1 MLNPFTQCNRLTLLL
16 LGLLEDLLD
25 DLLLLNEES
34 TDNAVFLGRETWA
47 YSRGR
52 RAGTPWSLEPQSYE
66 LSTAGLYMR
75 PGLTYTALGGSALLL
90 DVQVTELT
98 TGRLDDADLL
108 ALGVVGGATPL
119 PFVSLQS

>member
-1 MLNPFTQCNRLTLLL
+1 
-16 LGLLEDLLD
+16 
-25 DLLLLNEES
+25 
-34 TDNAVFLGRETWA
+34 
-47 YSRGR
+47 
-52 RAGTPWSLEPQSYE
+52 
-66 LSTAGLYMR
+66 MR

>member
-1 MLNPFTQCNRLTLLL
+1 
-16 LGLLEDLLD
+16 
-25 DLLLLNEES
+25 
-34 TDNAVFLGRETWA
+34 
-47 YSRGR
+47 
-52 RAGTPWSLEPQSYE
+52 
-66 LSTAGLYMR
+66 MR

-119 PFVSLQS
+119 PLLVYSPNNSKILNRLLQRSGLRCDVRR